1 MICKNWCLQV
11 NVLEKGISLL
21 FQTCPYFLAH
31 CSRCIFYR
39 WTIAFITYESV
50 RLLVGVCYILVTSC
64 YTVLFLNSDITD
76 LGMTPDTESE
86 FYVKEIKD
94 MVNIVQRLLADGK

>member
-1 MICKNWCLQV
+1 VK
-11 NVLEKGISLL
+11 
-21 FQTCPYFLAH
+21 
-31 CSRCIFYR
+31 
-39 WTIAFITYESV
+39 
-50 RLLVGVCYILVTSC
+50 SC
-64 YTVLFLNSDITD
+64 CVVLFLNCNITD

>member
-1 MICKNWCLQV
+1 M
-11 NVLEKGISLL
+11 LEAVK
-21 FQTCPYFLAH
+21 
-31 CSRCIFYR
+31 
-39 WTIAFITYESV
+39 YEG
-50 RLLVGVCYILVTSC
+50 RLVTSYC
-64 YTVLFLNSDITD
+64 MILFLNCNITD

>member
-1 MICKNWCLQV
+1 MI
-11 NVLEKGISLL
+11 
-21 FQTCPYFLAH
+21 F
-31 CSRCIFYR
+31 
-39 WTIAFITYESV
+39 
-50 RLLVGVCYILVTSC
+50 
-64 YTVLFLNSDITD
+64 FLNCDITD

>member
-1 MICKNWCLQV
+1 MKSC
-11 NVLEKGISLL
+11 
-21 FQTCPYFLAH
+21 
-31 CSRCIFYR
+31 
-39 WTIAFITYESV
+39 
-50 RLLVGVCYILVTSC
+50 GVVF
-64 YTVLFLNSDITD
+64 FLNSNITD